1 MVNFH
6 KVLISTAIVFTLGF
20 AVWSGKAYV
29 ESREVWALVS
39 AVGFGMAT
47 IAFILYLRNLKRFLG
62 EE

>member
-20 AVWSGKAYV
+20 TLWSIISYFDRG
-29 ESREVWALVS
+29 EFWALAS
-39 AVGFGMAT
+39 AVGFA
-47 IAFILYLRNLKRFLG
+47 IASIALMLYLKNLRRFLG